1 MKNEIKINI
10 NISSPGNI
18 KLFND
23 NYISQNLKENI
34 IELYINN
41 IKYNFQ
47 NNFQIEKKGEYIII
61 LKFKNQVKSCKDMFA
76 ENEYINSIDL
86 SYFDFEK
93 VTDMSKMFYKCK
105 ILKSINLSSVKT
117 KKVIVMK

>member
-10 NISSPGNI
+10 NISDPKNI

-47 NNFQIEKKGEYIII
+47 NNFKIEKKGENIII
-61 LKFKNQVKSCKDMFA
+61 LKFKNQVKSCKDMFSG
-76 ENEYINSIDL
+76 NKCINSIDL
-86 SYFDFEK
+86 SSFD
-93 VTDMSKMFYKCK
+93 
-105 ILKSINLSSVKT
+105 ILKK
-117 KKVIVMK
+117 